1 MLISIKNN
9 ACIEFSEKSEV
20 HFVTPLRKKYR
31 IIPPPQIIVGLISQ
45 KILINNV
52 LISIQCDAC
61 VQFSRKSNFMYIMYI
76 CTRKP
81 RKIDFTENLA

>member
-1 MLISIKNN
+1 MLVLNFQKNLK
-9 ACIEFSEKSEV
+9 CILLPPSGKNIELS
-20 HFVTPLRKKYR
+20 
-31 IIPPPQIIVGLISQ
+31 PPPQIIVGLILQ